1 MYISY
6 KVDHKQED
14 VYPSCSRS
22 YIIGLH
28 VIVMERTLPL
38 GNMFKCFYCFY
49 TLFNMLMG
57 VRWLMLIIMWCVFL
71 TLIDKRSS
79 FSFLFFCQRQRNL
92 SFKLLFL
99 YPPKEKKEKKV
110 VISIYSG
117 SMSDPLASS
126 LPLMSA
132 CACTGVHDN

>member
-1 MYISY
+1 MVNVNYYVVCLS
-6 KVDHKQED
+6 HTNRQ
-14 VYPSCSRS
+14 
-22 YIIGLH
+22 
-28 VIVMERTLPL
+28 TL
-38 GNMFKCFYCFY
+38 
-49 TLFNMLMG
+49 LF
-57 VRWLMLIIMWCVFL
+57 F
-71 TLIDKRSS
+71 
-79 FSFLFFCQRQRNL
+79 FSFFFCQRQRNL

-99 YPPKEKKEKKV
+99 YTPKKKKEKKV